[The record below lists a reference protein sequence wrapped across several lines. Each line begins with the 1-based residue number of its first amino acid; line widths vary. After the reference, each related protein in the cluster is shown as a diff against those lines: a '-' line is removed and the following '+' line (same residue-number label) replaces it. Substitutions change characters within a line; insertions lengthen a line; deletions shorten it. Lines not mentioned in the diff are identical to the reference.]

1 MTAGRYFTSEGYFTL
16 IYRRYVIIKRG
27 DCVELFDIFKS
38 KQFEELFENAL
49 EREMNRPQNENEI
62 LCEIKNCFFMI
73 FSLLHVTDFNSF
85 RFIDYDDRRRVM
97 IDGNEY
103 DFNNEFNH
111 NDNNA
116 TEILC
121 TIDCLMANLKEDN
134 IEVSLRKLEK
144 MLNSHL
150 QN

>member
-1 MTAGRYFTSEGYFTL
+1 M
-16 IYRRYVIIKRG
+16 
-27 DCVELFDIFKS
+27 ELFDIFKS
-38 KQFEELFENAL
+38 KQFEELFENVL
-49 EREMNRPQNENEI
+49 EREMNRPQNENAI

-103 DFNNEFNH
+103 DFNIEFNH
-111 NDNNA
+111 NDSNA